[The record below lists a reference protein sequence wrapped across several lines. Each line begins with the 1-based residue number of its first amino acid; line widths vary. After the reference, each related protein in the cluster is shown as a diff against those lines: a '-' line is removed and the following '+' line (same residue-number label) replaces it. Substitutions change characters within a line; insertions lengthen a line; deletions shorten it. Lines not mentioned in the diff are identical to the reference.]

1 MRRGGPDGA
10 AVQRTALG
18 AAPDTVQVPPGTVP
32 SAGRARGP
40 RVGVRAGCVPADG
53 AQGDV

>member
-1 MRRGGPDGA
+1 MRGGPDGA